1 MITME
6 DLEEAIAECQGQ
18 RNPNASTCIKL
29 AAYLTI
35 RQALFG
41 EEEEPQMPSYS
52 YAVEPTRYESDTEF
66 GQLANSI
73 DYDNMMAVVDELM
86 EVLKA
91 TQPRLYAGVLR
102 KMQE

>member
-35 RQALFG
+35 KQALFG
-41 EEEEPQMPSYS
+41 EEEEPQKPSYS
-52 YAVEPTRYESDTEF
+52 YAVEPKTYESDTEF
-66 GQLANSI
+66 AQLANKI
-73 DYDNMMAVVDELM
+73 DYEDLMAVMDELM